1 MPKNLTEYKKKY
13 ALWRHHAWAAG
24 LLLSALLAI
33 RFFLE
38 ISEVKGI
45 PNEIILII
53 GGLLLAYLLISLFF
67 TYKYRSGLLVEQQQ
81 VLEIKTS
88 SDEVEKQRLKVEKKK
103 AKAEAKKIKKGK
115 IFK

>member
-1 MPKNLTEYKKKY
+1 MPKNLMEYKKRY

-33 RFFLE
+33 RIFLE
-38 ISEVKGI
+38 ISDVKDI

-53 GGLLLAYLLISLFF
+53 GCLLLAYLLLSLFF
-67 TYKYRSGLLVEQQQ
+67 TYKYRSGLVAQDQQTI
-81 VLEIKTS
+81 EIKTS

-103 AKAEAKKIKKGK
+103 AKAEAKKAKK
-115 IFK
+115 